1 MAISTSLLLLVD
13 LHLHGLDYTVYS
25 TDSTERFPN
34 LPSRH
39 PKRRM
44 NPRFESQTMNSAFR
58 KPALLALED
67 GVTFRGRSWAAEGES
82 TGEMVFNTSMTGYQ
96 EVLTD
101 PSYAC
106 QIVCMTYPLIGNYG
120 VNSEDEESS
129 RPWVEGFVVREAARM
144 ASSWRARETL
154 DAYLKRWNIVA
165 IEGIDTRA
173 LVRHIRDKGAMR
185 ACLSTAD
192 LNQESLVEKARQS
205 PSMENRELA
214 SVVTTEKPYEVK
226 AEGDE
231 LFHVVCYDFGV
242 KRNSLREL
250 AARGCRVTVM
260 PASTSSAEVLALK
273 PDGIFLSN
281 GPGDPAS
288 MDREVEQIRNLVQMS
303 VPTFG
308 ICFGHQLLG
317 RAFGGKT
324 FKLVFGHRGGNQPVQ
339 DTADGKVEITSH
351 NHGFAVEADSL
362 PADVEVT
369 HINLN
374 DRCVEGMRHKTLP
387 IISVQYHP
395 EAAPGPHDAAH
406 HFQRFIDLMESRT

>member
-1 MAISTSLLLLVD
+1 VD
-13 LHLHGLDYTVYS
+13 SVAVG
-25 TDSTERFPN
+25 
-34 LPSRH
+34 
-39 PKRRM
+39 RRSNRQILFM
-44 NPRFESQTMNSAFR
+44 KKSQ
-58 KPALLALED
+58 PALLALED
-67 GVTFRGRSWAAEGES
+67 GMIFRGRSWAADGES

-101 PSYAC
+101 PSYAG

-129 RPWVEGFVVREAARM
+129 RPWVEGFVVREASRI

-154 DAYLKRWNIVA
+154 DAYLKRHKIVA
-165 IEGIDTRA
+165 IEGLDTRA

-185 ACLSTAD
+185 ACLSTKD
-192 LNQESLVEKARQS
+192 LNDESLVEKARQS

-214 SVVTTEKPYEVK
+214 SVVTTDKPYEVTP
-226 AEGDE
+226 EGDE
-231 LFHVVCYDFGV
+231 RFHVVCYDFGV

-250 AARGCRVTVM
+250 AARGCRITVV
-260 PASTSSAEVLALK
+260 PASTSSAEVLALR

-288 MDREVEQIRNLVQMS
+288 MDREVEQIRNLVQTS

-339 DTADGKVEITSH
+339 DANDGKVEITSH
-351 NHGFAVEADSL
+351 NHGFAVEASSL
-362 PADVEVT
+362 PAEVEVT
-369 HINLN
+369 HLNLN

-406 HFQRFIDLMESRT
+406 HFQRFIDLMENRSPTVREG

>member
-1 MAISTSLLLLVD
+1 MHSKKIGV
-13 LHLHGLDYTVYS
+13 
-25 TDSTERFPN
+25 
-34 LPSRH
+34 
-39 PKRRM
+39 
-44 NPRFESQTMNSAFR
+44 
-58 KPALLALED
+58 LALED
-67 GVTFRGRSWAAEGES
+67 GRSFRGRSWAADGES
-82 TGEMVFNTSMTGYQ
+82 CGEMVFNTSMTGYQ

-101 PSYAC
+101 PSYAG

-120 VNSEDEESS
+120 VNKADEESS
-129 RPWVEGFVVREAARM
+129 RPWVEGFVVREASRV
-144 ASSWRARETL
+144 ASSWRAEETL

-185 ACLSTAD
+185 ACISTIDFDEA
-192 LNQESLVEKARQS
+192 SVVEKARRS

-214 SVVTTEKPYEVK
+214 SAVTTDAPYSFAAQGE
-226 AEGDE
+226 ER
-231 LFHVVCYDFGV
+231 FHVVCYDFGV

-250 AARGCRVTVM
+250 SALGCRITVV
-260 PASTSSAEVLALK
+260 PASTPASEVMSLK
-273 PDGIFLSN
+273 PDGVFLSN

-288 MDREVEQIRNLVQMS
+288 MNKEVEQIRELVKTS

-324 FKLVFGHRGGNQPVQ
+324 FKLTFGHRGGNQPVQ
-339 DTADGKVEITSH
+339 DLASGGVEITSH
-351 NHGFAVEADSL
+351 NHGFAVEAGSL
-362 PADVEVT
+362 PGEMEVT

-374 DRCVEGMRHKTLP
+374 DKCVEGMRHTTLP

-395 EAAPGPHDAAH
+395 EAAPGPHDAEH
-406 HFQRFIDLMESRT
+406 HFQRFIQLMQSR